1 MLLHGFQGRTAMELR
16 VRLTRDTLAD
26 LLRQFAPI
34 RIHLTPKD
42 EDRRWVEI
50 ERPHEVELLPEVGLR
65 VISHGRLRY
74 EIAGIPLPLTIR
86 RVELLLVPRILSP
99 GPNQFRLAFE
109 LQIRNADLELVPALV
124 DRAIYEKVNALL
136 DAEHTPLVWDFGK
149 SFDQSPRLPERL
161 EPVSHFLLK
170 TRDADVH
177 VDAEAITFSVRLGAS
192 LSRSKE
198 RPTDD

>member
-1 MLLHGFQGRTAMELR
+1 MELR
-16 VRLTRDTLAD
+16 VRLTRDELAD

-34 RIHLTPKD
+34 RIHLTPTD

-50 ERPHEVELLPEVGLR
+50 ERPSSVELLPEVGLR

-74 EIAGIPLPLTIR
+74 KIAGIAVPLTIR
-86 RVELLLVPRILSP
+86 RVELLLVPKVLHPTPSE
-99 GPNQFRLAFE
+99 FRLAFE
-109 LQIRNADLELVPALV
+109 LTIRDADLELVPGVV

-136 DAEHTPLVWDFGK
+136 DAENTPLVWDFGK
-149 SFDQSPRLPERL
+149 TFHQSARLPERL
-161 EPVSHFLLK
+161 EPVSHFLLSA
-170 TRDADVH
+170 RDAEVH
-177 VDAEAITFSVRLGAS
+177 IDGEAISFRVQLGAS

>member
-1 MLLHGFQGRTAMELR
+1 MELR
-16 VRLTRDTLAD
+16 VRLTRDALAD

-50 ERPHEVELLPEVGLR
+50 ERPHEVELLPERGLR

-74 EIAGIPLPLTIR
+74 EIAHIPLPLTIR

-109 LQIRNADLELVPALV
+109 LQIQQADLELVPALV

-149 SFDQSPRLPERL
+149 AFDQSPRLPERL